1 MQTKVRSFFHKTC
14 PLPKNNWDW
23 NWIRSTGKTWTSQGR
38 VRGHGQKSVTVAR
51 EELPTMAIEEL
62 SRHGNKANSN
72 NTTVQPEPV
81 SKDTRPT
88 VTTLPP
94 QPELVSKD
102 TKPTRPFEAGRL
114 KKFVQKW
121 EEIM

>member
-1 MQTKVRSFFHKTC
+1 
-14 PLPKNNWDW
+14 
-23 NWIRSTGKTWTSQGR
+23 
-38 VRGHGQKSVTVAR
+38 
-51 EELPTMAIEEL
+51 MAIEEL